1 MVVICFG
8 HNTSELQR
16 KAPWTLLSNVVS
28 CLQQQRNGM
37 AILAT
42 DTSILIVDDHPLYRE
57 ALVSAVRSLGDHI
70 HIGVSGTFD
79 EAIVSLNEGE
89 EKDLVLLDLHM
100 PDSKGLSGLSQM
112 RARFPSVPV
121 IIVSATEDPATIR
134 KSIAMGASG
143 YVRKSSDIEQ
153 MRVAIQKVLS
163 GEIYTPA
170 DIDLNVNAD
179 GEETELIERLNSLTP
194 QQTRVLGMLGKGL
207 LNKQI
212 AYELSVS
219 EATVKAHVSAILLKL
234 RVDSRTQAVIM
245 VNSLTNIDSAVD
257 GAT

>member
-1 MVVICFG
+1 
-8 HNTSELQR
+8 
-16 KAPWTLLSNVVS
+16 
-28 CLQQQRNGM
+28 
-37 AILAT
+37 
-42 DTSILIVDDHPLYRE
+42 
-57 ALVSAVRSLGDHI
+57 
-70 HIGVSGTFD
+70 
-79 EAIVSLNEGE
+79 
-89 EKDLVLLDLHM
+89 
-100 PDSKGLSGLSQM
+100 
-112 RARFPSVPV
+112 
-121 IIVSATEDPATIR
+121 
-134 KSIAMGASG
+134 MGASG

>member
-1 MVVICFG
+1 VEKRIEDR
-8 HNTSELQR
+8 TR
-16 KAPWTLLSNVVS
+16 ILS
-28 CLQQQRNGM
+28 
-37 AILAT
+37 A
-42 DTSILIVDDHPLYRE
+42 DTSILVVDDHPLYRE
-57 ALVSAVRSLGDHI
+57 ALVSAVRSLGEGI
-70 HIGVSGTFD
+70 KISVSGTFD
-79 EAIVSLNEGE
+79 DAITVLSEDL

-112 RARFPSVPV
+112 RARFPSIPV
-121 IIVSATEDPATIR
+121 IIVSATEDPAIIR

-153 MRVAIQKVLS
+153 MRAAIQQVLS
-163 GEIYTPA
+163 GEIYTPS
-170 DIDLNVNAD
+170 DIDLNVDAD
-179 GEETELIERLNSLTP
+179 SEEAELIERLNSLTP

-245 VNSLTNIDSAVD
+245 VNALTSIDSASEDVS
-257 GAT
+257 